1 LQISE
6 LNKVFANA
14 GGAYV
19 ELDTKGDHAYDATGL
34 IRVHFSGHS
43 PQLGTSDS
51 VLAKPKYLPTAGG
64 APNTTGVGVAWQGED
79 GTWRYH
85 GELLASQV
93 QSVTLLTEETT
104 AERVAF
110 TARYE
115 GNMGGGVTAIV
126 EEFIL
131 TPDSVKVKTSLPG
144 YAGPVRRIVPLLAD
158 DGRTK
163 CKVQLN
169 GEEAMF
175 WQQGEFGTS
184 KQTFQAVDASR
195 VTIGSDQY
203 PNHNGWVRLAVG
215 EYPAGAGETGV
226 TLVIGTQG
234 DRPL

>member
-1 LQISE
+1 
-6 LNKVFANA
+6 
-14 GGAYV
+14 
-19 ELDTKGDHAYDATGL
+19 
-34 IRVHFSGHS
+34 
-43 PQLGTSDS
+43 
-51 VLAKPKYLPTAGG
+51 
-64 APNTTGVGVAWQGED
+64 
-79 GTWRYH
+79 
-85 GELLASQV
+85 
-93 QSVTLLTEETT
+93 LTEETT

-158 DGRTK
+158 DGRTR

-215 EYPAGAGETGV
+215 EYPAGAGETG
-226 TLVIGTQG
+226 L
-234 DRPL
+234 LW